1 MGQCLSLDQEE
12 LKARAKSDV
21 IDRQLQ
27 SWAKEEQNVIKI
39 LLLGKILTC
48 VLKSDYIMS
57 LLKFIILL
65 YTETTVIVVS
75 ALH

>member
-48 VLKSDYIMS
+48 VLKSDYMS